1 MKMRFARWP
10 AISQKA
16 SSTRLRGSIAEAAP
30 TTRFVRRPS
39 RGFTQSRKP
48 CKLFLQEPI
57 DVADGN
63 SRHCV
68 SCGCARR
75 TFGLVGAQ
83 RLAARDAGAAQPDE
97 PAARE
102 FGEIHSEH
110 YLGFWHA
117 GARTEQQHA
126 GLADFGDGRG
136 SEPFK
141 RHEPARGRASE

>member
-68 SCGCARR
+68 SCGCVGR
-75 TFGLVGAQ
+75 TFSLAGAQ
-83 RLAARDAGAAQPDE
+83 RFAARDAGPAQPDE
-97 PAARE
+97 PSPPELAQ
-102 FGEIHSEH
+102 IPSEH
-110 YLGFWHA
+110 YLGFCHA
-117 GARTEQQHA
+117 HARTHHPHSV
-126 GLADFGDGRG
+126 LP
-136 SEPFK
+136 S
-141 RHEPARGRASE
+141 

>member
-68 SCGCARR
+68 SCGCVGR
-75 TFGLVGAQ
+75 TFSLAGAQ
-83 RLAARDAGAAQPDE
+83 RFAARDAGAAQPHE

-102 FGEIHSEH
+102 LGEIHSEH
-110 YLGFWHA
+110 YLGFSHA
-117 GARTEQQHA
+117 HAWTEQQHA
-126 GLADFGDGRG
+126 GLADLGDGGGRE
-136 SEPFK
+136 SFE
-141 RHEPARGRASE
+141 RHEPARGRAPE

>member
-16 SSTRLRGSIAEAAP
+16 SSSRLRGSIAEAAP
-30 TTRFVRRPS
+30 TTRFVRSPS
-39 RGFTQSRKP
+39 SAFTQSRKP
-48 CKLFLQEPI
+48 STLFLQEDI

-68 SCGCARR
+68 SCGCVGR
-75 TFGLVGAQ
+75 TFSLAGAQ
-83 RLAARDAGAAQPDE
+83 RFAARDAGAAPPDE

-102 FGEIHSEH
+102 RGEIQSEH

-117 GARTEQQHA
+117 DAGTEQQHA

-136 SEPFK
+136 
-141 RHEPARGRASE
+141 R